1 MKNNSDFEQLF
12 LDNFKE
18 LTEEELMETNGGGLI
33 DWVMKHQGAM
43 HAIGDISTQLEA
55 LGGH

>member
-1 MKNNSDFEQLF
+1 MKNTTDFEQLF
-12 LDNFKE
+12 LENFTE
-18 LTEEELMETNGGGLI
+18 LSEEEQMQTNGGGLI